1 MSVVLE
7 IFSKPMDLTQKT
19 ECRKVSTDFGKSI
32 PSGKQLIGSS
42 LLFQHYNAEV
52 QPPQSLDLN
61 IFEAHH
67 YDRGLNKR
75 QPTSKDGLLVSF
87 KKPGELLK
95 EMTRKPA
102 LQSSGCVKI

>member
-7 IFSKPMDLTQKT
+7 IFSKQMDLTQKT
-19 ECRKVSTDFGKSI
+19 ERRKVSTDFDKSI

-42 LLFQHYNAEV
+42 LLFQHDNAKV

-61 IFEAHH
+61 IFEAHY

-75 QPTSKDGLLVSF
+75 QPTSKDELLVSF

-95 EMTRKPA
+95 EDYLK
-102 LQSSGCVKI
+102 K

>member
-1 MSVVLE
+1 MIWSCFTMSVVLE
-7 IFSKPMDLTQKT
+7 IFSKQMDLTQKT
-19 ECRKVSTDFGKSI
+19 ECRKVSTDFDKSI

-42 LLFQHYNAEV
+42 LLFQHDNAEV
-52 QPPQSLDLN
+52 QPPPQSLDLK

-67 YDRGLNKR
+67 YDRGLNKG

-95 EMTRKPA
+95 EDYLK
-102 LQSSGCVKI
+102 K